1 MMALKEPSFSLANY
15 GNIEY
20 LIHMNPRCRKSA
32 KIPIPPILWISVY
45 LAIVL
50 NQKWIKQLN

>member
-20 LIHMNPRCRKSA
+20 LRESTLGCRKSA

-50 NQKWIKQLN
+50 NQK

>member
-50 NQKWIKQLN
+50 NQK